1 MIPIQLKSQKQ
12 TTIKQHFETKLNGTN
27 KAGGSGNIKTATGT
41 IDAGTSL
48 QTQEVAF
55 TNDRTGSATGF
66 ASSYGP
72 YALMVVLAG
81 ACSICIIP

>member
-1 MIPIQLKSQKQ
+1 MD
-12 TTIKQHFETKLNGTN
+12 GTN

-55 TNDRTGSATGF
+55 TNNREGSATGF
-66 ASSYGP
+66 VLSYGP

-81 ACSICIIP
+81 AVAFVLFRKKRAEY